1 MLSMSGGSDKTT
13 YYLSLGW
20 LDEEGI
26 MTRTDYQRFTARANI
41 NSQFT
46 DWFNLE
52 GNMGYTNDKSN

>member
-1 MLSMSGGSDKTT
+1 
-13 YYLSLGW
+13 
-20 LDEEGI
+20 

-52 GNMGYTNDKSN
+52 GNMGYTNDKSNQMMQAEEHMPSTRSFIPV